1 MNNELQQ
8 LREEFEQRIKALED
22 DHKEEE
28 EWPKEGDNYWVI
40 ETFGGVKNYDWL
52 DDVLDRIA
60 LNKNAIFKTE
70 EEAEFEAGRLK
81 VLRELEKMGSPY
93 DDQFGNWCI
102 YLDTNGNLDH
112 YCEMGEGCFVY
123 GDYYFRSEEEVKEAI
138 EKIGKDRIKKYL
150 FRVVG

>member
-1 MNNELQQ
+1 MN
-8 LREEFEQRIKALED
+8 EEFLKFIEDTIEWLEELENK
-22 DHKEEE
+22 HKTEEE
-28 EWPKEGDNYWVI
+28 RPKVRDDYWTI
-40 ETFGGVKNYDWL
+40 DSFGEVVRFSWL
-52 DDVLDRIA
+52 DDPVDNIA
-60 LNKNAIFKTE
+60 LNNNAIFKTK

-123 GDYYFRSEEEVKEAI
+123 GDYYFRSEEEVKKAI
-138 EKIGKDRIKKYL
+138 EKIGEGRIKKYL